1 MNDVILLLFDENI
14 FLILLENIDE
24 VFLELNVM
32 FNFTYGMM
40 YLLTEYSTHLFCIF
54 YDF

>member
-32 FNFTYGMM
+32 FNFYLRYDVSTY
-40 YLLTEYSTHLFCIF
+40 
-54 YDF
+54 